1 MKPKKLNLEEMWKV
15 YLFLRHALEDD
26 EEVNVYSVILNSEPR
41 FLLEALRVLYDN
53 KVTMDNEYNFIKLF
67 SEGLESNDFSEFVNI
82 VRGL

>member
-26 EEVNVYSVILNSEPR
+26 EEVDVYSVILNSEPR

-53 KVTMDNEYNFIKLF
+53 KVTMDNAFNFIKLF
-67 SEGLESNDFSEFVNI
+67 SEGLESNDFSDFVNI